1 MITLH
6 YKPLIMKNF
15 AYLFLFASCMLQAQ
29 VTLQVTSIP
38 ANTPEG
44 DAIYVAGSFNNWNP
58 GDAAFQLTENNGIWS
73 ITIPEGSGAAEYKFT
88 RGSWDAVEGNEEGNF
103 RPNRT
108 FNFTGEAQ
116 TIYHTILSWEDLG
129 GTSTSTAAWNVSV
142 MANDFYMPQL
152 DRNRKIWLYLPPDYE
167 TSTKNYPVIYM
178 HDGQNLFDNLTA
190 FAGEWQVDETL
201 NSLFDQGDYGAIVIG
216 IENGGNARINEYT
229 PWENAEYGG
238 GEGQAYMDFIAQ
250 TLKPYV
256 DANYRTRPEADF
268 TALIGSSLG
277 GLISTYG
284 GVSHSDVFEKIGA
297 FSPSYWIVEE
307 ELNNY
312 ITNSTA
318 DLGDMRIYFVASANE
333 SATLAGEIETVKN
346 LLQNQGL
353 TADNT
358 LVKIDSYGGHNEAYW
373 SGEFAAAY
381 QWLFAEENLSTSNV
395 LPITRVKFYLN
406 HNQLTVSGLQREE
419 KAVLYN
425 AKGQKVTVFSMQNGI
440 NRLNVHLGLGLYF
453 LKGETTS
460 AKLLVK

>member
-1 MITLH
+1 M
-6 YKPLIMKNF
+6 
-15 AYLFLFASCMLQAQ
+15 
-29 VTLQVTSIP
+29 
-38 ANTPEG
+38 
-44 DAIYVAGSFNNWNP
+44 
-58 GDAAFQLTENNGIWS
+58 
-73 ITIPEGSGAAEYKFT
+73 
-88 RGSWDAVEGNEEGNF
+88 
-103 RPNRT
+103 
-108 FNFTGEAQ
+108 
-116 TIYHTILSWEDLG
+116 
-129 GTSTSTAAWNVSV
+129 
-142 MANDFYMPQL
+142 
-152 DRNRKIWLYLPPDYE
+152 
-167 TSTKNYPVIYM
+167 
-178 HDGQNLFDNLTA
+178 
-190 FAGEWQVDETL
+190 
-201 NSLFDQGDYGAIVIG
+201 
-216 IENGGNARINEYT
+216 
-229 PWENAEYGG
+229 
-238 GEGQAYMDFIAQ
+238 
-250 TLKPYV
+250 
-256 DANYRTRPEADF
+256 
-268 TALIGSSLG
+268 
-277 GLISTYG
+277 
-284 GVSHSDVFEKIGA
+284 
-297 FSPSYWIVEE
+297 YWIVEE

-406 HNQLTVSGLQREE
+406 YNQLTVSGLQSEE
-419 KAVLYN
+419 KSVLYN